1 MICPNCKISN
11 YGKNKFCADCGF
23 KLPDFSEGLTQM
35 MPPMQTPPVQQAV
48 QTPPEPVVPQQVQPS
63 PVEPQPVQLP
73 PVQQPVPPPEPVV
86 QQPVQSPPQYVAQP
100 QLPVQQQPLPI
111 QEVPKKRS
119 KFLKFAVVTLLLIG
133 LLFGGALLATS
144 FMIVKQANRSYVIG
158 DKHKGEEK
166 KTLEF
171 DAQADKLFITA
182 LDESRPQLWQITV
195 DSEVADSYRIV
206 NRELGDVES
215 MEVVDDKRDSDVAIA
230 ESAIDDGQLW
240 AITNVEGDYYRIT
253 NNWLG
258 DSKSLAHTRSTHR
271 FLRMR
276 DSGNKEG
283 QLWKKIPAKN
293 GGFYIV
299 NKRYGD
305 GFAME
310 AIYDG
315 KFTDKMQMRKTGDF
329 GNIMWLMKPDG
340 RGFFTLTTIL
350 HDFDKKKRS
359 LDIDPTTKERVK
371 MAPTGNFSGQK
382 WKVTP
387 VGSDYFRLTT
397 EFLGDGK
404 SLEAVTYYQYYI
416 EMKKTSD
423 KEMGQLWTII
433 RTN

>member
-35 MPPMQTPPVQQAV
+35 MPPMQA
-48 QTPPEPVVPQQVQPS
+48 E
-63 PVEPQPVQLP
+63 P
-73 PVQQPVPPPEPVV
+73 PVQQPVQPPPP
-86 QQPVQSPPQYVAQP
+86 QQYVAQQQP
-100 QLPVQQQPLPI
+100 PPQQQPYPI
-111 QEVPKKRS
+111 QEVPKKKS
-119 KFLKFAVVTLLLIG
+119 KLLRFAIVSLLLIG
-133 LLFGGALLATS
+133 LLFGGALVATS

-166 KTLEF
+166 KTLEL
-171 DAQADKLFITA
+171 DAQADKLLITN
-182 LDESRPQLWQITV
+182 LDESRPQLWQITP
-195 DSEVADSYRIV
+195 DSGVEDSYRIV

-215 MEVVDDKRDSDVAIA
+215 MEVVDDKRDASVAIA

-240 AITNVEGDYYRIT
+240 AITNIEGDYYRIT

-258 DSKSLAHTRSTHR
+258 DSKALSHTKSTHR

-305 GFAME
+305 SFAME
-310 AIYDG
+310 AIYEG
-315 KFTDKMQMRKTGDF
+315 NFIDKMQMRKTGDF
-329 GNIMWLMKPDG
+329 GNLMWLMKPDG
-340 RGFFTLTTIL
+340 RGFYTLTTIL
-350 HDFDKKKRS
+350 HNYDKKNRS
-359 LDIDPTTKERVK
+359 LDVDATKKDRVK
-371 MAPTGNFSGQK
+371 MAPTGNYSGQK
-382 WKVTP
+382 WKMTP

-404 SLEAVTYYQYYI
+404 SLEAVTYYQYYV
-416 EMKKTSD
+416 EMVKTSD
-423 KEMGQLWTII
+423 QDSGQLWTLI

>member
-1 MICPNCKISN
+1 MICPNCKVSN

-35 MPPMQTPPVQQAV
+35 MPPIQ
-48 QTPPEPVVPQQVQPS
+48 PEPPAQ
-63 PVEPQPVQLP
+63 QPVQTA
-73 PVQQPVPPPEPVV
+73 PPEPVV
-86 QQPVQSPPQYVAQP
+86 QQPMPPPPMFQQPVQPPPPVQQPMPPPQYIAQ
-100 QLPVQQQPLPI
+100 QQQPAHQQPFPI
-111 QEVPKKRS
+111 QDEPKKKS
-119 KFLKFAVVTLLLIG
+119 KLLKFAVVALLLIG

-171 DAQADKLFITA
+171 DAQADKLFIAT
-182 LDESRPQLWQITV
+182 LNESRPQLWQITV
-195 DSEVADSYRIV
+195 NPEVEDSYRIV
-206 NRELGDVES
+206 SRELGDVES

-276 DSGNKEG
+276 DTGNKEG

-293 GGFYIV
+293 GGFYLV

-310 AIYDG
+310 AIYSG
-315 KFTDKMQMRKTGDF
+315 QFIDKMQMRKTGDF

-350 HDFDKKKRS
+350 HDSEKKGRS
-359 LDIDPTTKERVK
+359 LDVDPTTKERVK
-371 MAPTGNFSGQK
+371 MAPSGNFSGQK

-423 KEMGQLWTII
+423 QEMGQLWTII

>member
-23 KLPDFSEGLTQM
+23 RLPDFSEGLTQM
-35 MPPMQTPPVQQAV
+35 MPPMQA
-48 QTPPEPVVPQQVQPS
+48 E
-63 PVEPQPVQLP
+63 P
-73 PVQQPVPPPEPVV
+73 PVQQPVQPPPP
-86 QQPVQSPPQYVAQP
+86 QQYVAQQQP
-100 QLPVQQQPLPI
+100 PPQQQPYPI
-111 QEVPKKRS
+111 QEVPKKKS
-119 KFLKFAVVTLLLIG
+119 KLLRFAIVSLLLIG
-133 LLFGGALLATS
+133 LLFGGALVATS

-166 KTLEF
+166 KTLEL
-171 DAQADKLFITA
+171 DAQADKLLITN
-182 LDESRPQLWQITV
+182 LDESRPQLWQITP
-195 DSEVADSYRIV
+195 DSGVEDSYRIV

-215 MEVVDDKRDSDVAIA
+215 MEVVDDKRDASVAIA

-240 AITNVEGDYYRIT
+240 AITNIEGDYYRIT

-258 DSKSLAHTRSTHR
+258 DSKALSHTKSTHR

-305 GFAME
+305 SFAME
-310 AIYDG
+310 AIYEG
-315 KFTDKMQMRKTGDF
+315 NFIDKMQMRKTGDF
-329 GNIMWLMKPDG
+329 GNLMWLMKPDG
-340 RGFFTLTTIL
+340 RGFYTLTTIL
-350 HDFDKKKRS
+350 HNYDKKNRS
-359 LDIDPTTKERVK
+359 LDVDATKKDRVK
-371 MAPTGNFSGQK
+371 MAPTGNYSGQK
-382 WKVTP
+382 WKMTP

-404 SLEAVTYYQYYI
+404 SLEAVTYYQYYV
-416 EMKKTSD
+416 EMVKTSD
-423 KEMGQLWTII
+423 QDSGQLWTLI

>member
-23 KLPDFSEGLTQM
+23 RLPDFSEGLTQM
-35 MPPMQTPPVQQAV
+35 MPPMQA
-48 QTPPEPVVPQQVQPS
+48 E
-63 PVEPQPVQLP
+63 P
-73 PVQQPVPPPEPVV
+73 PVQQPVQPPPP
-86 QQPVQSPPQYVAQP
+86 QQYVAQQQP
-100 QLPVQQQPLPI
+100 PPQQQPYPI
-111 QEVPKKRS
+111 QEVPKKKTKLLR
-119 KFLKFAVVTLLLIG
+119 FAIVSLLLIG
-133 LLFGGALLATS
+133 LLFGGALVATS

-166 KTLEF
+166 KTLEL
-171 DAQADKLFITA
+171 DAQADKLLITN
-182 LDESRPQLWQITV
+182 LDESRPQLWQITP
-195 DSEVADSYRIV
+195 DSGVEDSYRIV

-215 MEVVDDKRDSDVAIA
+215 MEVVDDKRDASVAIA

-240 AITNVEGDYYRIT
+240 AITNIEGDYYRIT

-258 DSKSLAHTRSTHR
+258 DSKALSHTKSTHR

-305 GFAME
+305 SFAME
-310 AIYDG
+310 AIYEG
-315 KFTDKMQMRKTGDF
+315 NFIDKMQMRKTGDF
-329 GNIMWLMKPDG
+329 GNLMWLMKPDG
-340 RGFFTLTTIL
+340 RGFYTLTTIL
-350 HDFDKKKRS
+350 HNYDKKNRS
-359 LDIDPTTKERVK
+359 LDVDATKKDRVK
-371 MAPTGNFSGQK
+371 MAPTGNYSGQK
-382 WKVTP
+382 WKMTP

-404 SLEAVTYYQYYI
+404 SLEAVTYYQYYV
-416 EMKKTSD
+416 EMVKTSD
-423 KEMGQLWTII
+423 QDSGQLWTLI

>member
-1 MICPNCKISN
+1 MICPNCKVSN

-23 KLPDFSEGLTQM
+23 KLPDFSEGLTQI
-35 MPPMQTPPVQQAV
+35 MPTAEQISSLQQPQQSIQPPLPPNEQPRVEQQAPPPLTQPPPVVETQVAPSQQAV
-48 QTPPEPVVPQQVQPS
+48 IPQPTQQQNFAPEP
-63 PVEPQPVQLP
+63 
-73 PVQQPVPPPEPVV
+73 
-86 QQPVQSPPQYVAQP
+86 
-100 QLPVQQQPLPI
+100 
-111 QEVPKKRS
+111 PKKRS
-119 KFLKFAVVTLLLIG
+119 KLLRVAIVAILLIG

-171 DAQADKLFITA
+171 DPKADTLFIANLNEDKT
-182 LDESRPQLWQITV
+182 QLWQITP
-195 DSEVADSYRIV
+195 DSGVEDSYRIV
-206 NRELGDVES
+206 NRQLGDVES
-215 MEVVDDKRDSDVAIA
+215 MEVVDDKRDSSVGIA

-258 DSKSLAHTRSTHR
+258 DSKALSHSRSTHR
-271 FLRMR
+271 FLRVR

-315 KFTDKMQMRKTGDF
+315 KFIDKMQMRKTGDF
-329 GNIMWLMKPDG
+329 GNIMWLMTPDG
-340 RGFFTLTTIL
+340 RGYFTLTTIL
-350 HDFDKKKRS
+350 HDHEKKNRS
-359 LDIDPTTKERVK
+359 LDIDAAKKDRVK
-371 MAPTGNFSGQK
+371 MAQSGNYSGQK

-387 VGSDYFRLTT
+387 VGGDYFRLTT

-404 SLEAVTYYQYYI
+404 SLEAVTYYQYYV
-416 EMKKTSD
+416 EMVKTSD
-423 KEMGQLWTII
+423 KDLGQLWTIF

>member
-23 KLPDFSEGLTQM
+23 RLPDFSEGLTQM
-35 MPPMQTPPVQQAV
+35 MPPMQA
-48 QTPPEPVVPQQVQPS
+48 E
-63 PVEPQPVQLP
+63 P
-73 PVQQPVPPPEPVV
+73 PVQQPVQPPPP
-86 QQPVQSPPQYVAQP
+86 QQYVAQQQP
-100 QLPVQQQPLPI
+100 PPQQQPYPI
-111 QEVPKKRS
+111 QEVPKKKTKLLR
-119 KFLKFAVVTLLLIG
+119 FAIVSLLLIG
-133 LLFGGALLATS
+133 LLFGGALVATS

-166 KTLEF
+166 KTLEL
-171 DAQADKLFITA
+171 DAQADKLLITN
-182 LDESRPQLWQITV
+182 LDESRPQLWQITP
-195 DSEVADSYRIV
+195 DSGVEDSYRIV

-215 MEVVDDKRDSDVAIA
+215 MEVVDDKRDASVAIA

-240 AITNVEGDYYRIT
+240 AITNIEGDYYRIT

-258 DSKSLAHTRSTHR
+258 DSKALSHTKSTHR

-299 NKRYGD
+299 NKRYGNS
-305 GFAME
+305 FAME
-310 AIYDG
+310 AIYEG
-315 KFTDKMQMRKTGDF
+315 NFIDKMQMRKTGDF
-329 GNIMWLMKPDG
+329 GNLMWLMKPDG
-340 RGFFTLTTIL
+340 RGFYTLTTIL
-350 HDFDKKKRS
+350 HNYDKKNRS
-359 LDIDPTTKERVK
+359 LDVDATKKDRVK
-371 MAPTGNFSGQK
+371 MAPTGNYSGQK
-382 WKVTP
+382 WKMTP

-404 SLEAVTYYQYYI
+404 SLEAVTYYQYYV
-416 EMKKTSD
+416 EMVKTSD
-423 KEMGQLWTII
+423 QDSGQLWTLI

>member
-1 MICPNCKISN
+1 MICPNCKVSN
-11 YGKNKFCADCGF
+11 YGKNKFCADCGAQ
-23 KLPDFSEGLTQM
+23 LPEFSEGATQI
-35 MPPMQTPPVQQAV
+35 MPKIPAQPPVPQVVQPQDQTPPI
-48 QTPPEPVVPQQVQPS
+48 PEPR
-63 PVEPQPVQLP
+63 VERPLP
-73 PVQQPVPPPEPVV
+73 P
-86 QQPVQSPPQYVAQP
+86 PQIIN
-100 QLPVQQQPLPI
+100 QQQPPQQQPYTI
-111 QEVPKKRS
+111 QETPKKRS
-119 KFLKFAVVTLLLIG
+119 KFLRFAIVSLLLIG
-133 LLFGGALLATS
+133 LLFGGALVATS

-166 KTLEF
+166 KTLEL

-182 LDESRPQLWQITV
+182 LDESRPQLWQITP
-195 DSEVADSYRIV
+195 DSGVEDSYRIV

-215 MEVVDDKRDSDVAIA
+215 MEVVDDKRDSSVAIA

-258 DSKSLAHTRSTHR
+258 DSKALTHSRSTHR

-305 GFAME
+305 SFGME

-315 KFTDKMQMRKTGDF
+315 QFTDKMQMRKVGDF
-329 GNIMWLMKPDG
+329 GNMMWLMKPDG
-340 RGFFTLTTIL
+340 RGFFTITTIL
-350 HDFDKKKRS
+350 HDYDKKNRS
-359 LDIDPTTKERVK
+359 LDVPVTKERVT
-371 MAPTGNFSGQK
+371 MAPTKNITGQK

-404 SLEAVTYYQYYI
+404 SLEAVTYYQYYV

-423 KEMGQLWTII
+423 QELGQLWTII

>member
-1 MICPNCKISN
+1 MICPNCKVAN

-35 MPPMQTPPVQQAV
+35 IPPIQPPVQRPVHPPPPIQSAPPV
-48 QTPPEPVVPQQVQPS
+48 PEPQVERPI
-63 PVEPQPVQLP
+63 L
-73 PVQQPVPPPEPVV
+73 
-86 QQPVQSPPQYVAQP
+86 PPQYVAQQP
-100 QLPVQQQPLPI
+100 QPQQQAYPI
-111 QEVPKKRS
+111 QEAPKKKS
-119 KFLKFAVVTLLLIG
+119 KLLRFAIGAVILIG

-144 FMIVKQANRSYVIG
+144 FMIVKQSNRSYVIG

-171 DAQADKLFITA
+171 DPDADKLFVTN
-182 LDESRPQLWQITV
+182 LDEDKAQLWQITP
-195 DSEVADSYRIV
+195 DSGVEDSYRIV
-206 NRELGDVES
+206 NRGLGDVES
-215 MEVVDDKRDSDVAIA
+215 MEIIDDKRDRTVALS

-258 DSKSLAHTRSTHR
+258 DGHALTHTKSTHR

-293 GGFYIV
+293 GAFYIV

-305 GFAME
+305 SFAME
-310 AIYDG
+310 AIYSG
-315 KFTDKMQMRKTGDF
+315 QFIDKMQMRKTGDF
-329 GNIMWLMKPDG
+329 GNLMWLMKPDG
-340 RGFFTLTTIL
+340 RGFYTLTTGL
-350 HDFDKKKRS
+350 HDYEKKNRS
-359 LDIDPTTKERVK
+359 LDVDGKATDRVK
-371 MAPTGNFSGQK
+371 MAQTGNFSGQK

-387 VGSDYFRLTT
+387 VTGDYFRLTT

-404 SLEAVTYYQYYI
+404 SLEAVTFYQYQV
-416 EMKKTSD
+416 EMAKTSD
-423 KEMGQLWTII
+423 KEPGQLWTLI